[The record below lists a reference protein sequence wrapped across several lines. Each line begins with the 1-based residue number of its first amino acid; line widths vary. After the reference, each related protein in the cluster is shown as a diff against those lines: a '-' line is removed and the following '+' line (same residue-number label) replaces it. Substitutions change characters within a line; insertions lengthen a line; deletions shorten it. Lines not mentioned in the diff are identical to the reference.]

1 MHITLSCNMHASM
14 VAQRGQSSDWPASV
28 VTGSANS
35 V

>member
-1 MHITLSCNMHASM
+1 M
-14 VAQRGQSSDWPASV
+14 VAQAGQSSDWPASV

>member
-1 MHITLSCNMHASM
+1 M
-14 VAQRGQSSDWPASV
+14 VTQAGQSSDWPASV

>member
-1 MHITLSCNMHASM
+1 M
-14 VAQRGQSSDWPASV
+14 VAQAGQPSGWPASV